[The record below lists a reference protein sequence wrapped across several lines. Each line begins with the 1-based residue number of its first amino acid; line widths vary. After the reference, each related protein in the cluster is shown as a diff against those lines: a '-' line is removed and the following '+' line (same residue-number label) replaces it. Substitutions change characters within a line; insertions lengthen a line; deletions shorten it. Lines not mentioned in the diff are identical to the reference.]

1 MFNESLYKQQAI
13 RDYSQIMGQGEPQE
27 NKGGTPK
34 KFQLRGGL
42 PNCFVWWGGTLK
54 KINLVLNLLFHQII
68 ITFRGIW
75 LYWYYID
82 LNIYNNNFL
91 KTRLLIIIIAMHVI
105 VNLIELNLFLF
116 IYLFD
121 IFYSFSLV
129 FLVSYLY
136 LYNICVTTARLN

>member
-75 LYWYYID
+75 LYWYYIE

-91 KTRLLIIIIAMHVI
+91 KTRLLIIAMHVI